1 MKIMITGANG
11 TIGADLVN
19 FFYKKHKIFAFYRT
33 PNYATKNF
41 KNKNIK
47 WIKQD
52 LSKKIIKK
60 INPSII
66 IHCVVTHPFA
76 KKNSDKDY
84 ISSNIIS
91 LKNVLEFAKKK
102 RVNKFFYL
110 SSFKIYGSVNRKNV
124 NEDDIFLKP
133 DILGATKILSEKL
146 IEHQKLNYLIIRLPG
161 VVSYNISDQ
170 RRPWIN
176 SVINQL
182 KLNNNVEIFNQYK
195 KFNNV
200 IDTFEI
206 FKFIDF
212 LKDKKIK
219 IRKLNLSASKPIQIK
234 KMVLD
239 LKKNISS
246 KSKIIFQK
254 KKTQHFTIQMKNL
267 KKYNF
272 KTSPTHIILRRY
284 IKNLNNYCF
293 SDDK

>member
-1 MKIMITGANG
+1 MAL
-11 TIGADLVN
+11 LVPIWLI
-19 FFYKKHKIFAFYRT
+19 FF
-33 PNYATKNF
+33 TKNTKSLHF
-41 KNKNIK
+41 IEHQTMQRKILKIK
-47 WIKQD
+47 I
-52 LSKKIIKK
+52 L
-60 INPSII
+60 
-66 IHCVVTHPFA
+66 
-76 KKNSDKDY
+76 
-84 ISSNIIS
+84 NIIS
-91 LKNVLEFAKKK
+91 LKNVLELEKKK

-219 IRKLNLSASKPIQIK
+219 IRKLNLSASKPVQIK